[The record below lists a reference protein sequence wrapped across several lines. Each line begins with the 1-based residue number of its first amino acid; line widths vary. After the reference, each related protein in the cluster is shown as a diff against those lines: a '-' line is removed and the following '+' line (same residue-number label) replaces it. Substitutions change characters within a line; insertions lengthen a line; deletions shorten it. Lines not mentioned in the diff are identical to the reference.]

1 MYLVLEQEDLFQNNK
16 YLDKFYIIL
25 YTFYICLLYKMHNEE
40 RIITDI
46 KYKLF
51 SFASETHELSIQVLS
66 TTLIFCLLLF
76 NDKLIKIIDKR
87 YIIFISSFLI
97 IAGIVIIITGSYEFI
112 NFINIEKLS
121 LNNFRFPLF
130 CFLIILLI
138 YLVFAV
144 IFYKISKN
152 RTF

>member
-1 MYLVLEQEDLFQNNK
+1 MYNQ
-16 YLDKFYIIL
+16 
-25 YTFYICLLYKMHNEE
+25 E
-40 RIITDI
+40 RINTDI

-121 LNNFRFPLF
+121 LNNFRFSLLF
-130 CFLIILLI
+130 FLIILLI

>member
-1 MYLVLEQEDLFQNNK
+1 MNYNQQNEQ
-16 YLDKFYIIL
+16 
-25 YTFYICLLYKMHNEE
+25 
-40 RIITDI
+40 RIISNR

-51 SFASETHELSIQVLS
+51 SFASETHDLSIQVLS

-76 NDKLIKIIDKR
+76 NDKLVKIIDKR

-97 IAGIVIIITGSYEFI
+97 IAGIVIIISATYEFI

-121 LNNFRFPLF
+121 LKNFRFSLL

-138 YLVFAV
+138 YLIFAV

-152 RTF
+152 RRF